1 MFRTLISLVKKPV
14 VSAHDQFNLTY
25 EPYVLPSNLVTGTE
39 WFNRLVFP
47 SSEGLDKY
55 ELLKYQKSIIGFIDW
70 IEQYK
75 SFTVCGLDSIL
86 SASGLKVNDVTRDDY
101 KALSNLHCIKFKN
114 IPPDI
119 LEEIPMMINNVLSEG
134 RFLKDVSPEVISS

>member
-1 MFRTLISLVKKPV
+1 MFRTLTSLVKKPV
-14 VSAHDQFNLTY
+14 VSAHEQFNLTY
-25 EPYVLPSNLVTGTE
+25 EPFKLPSNQVTNTE

-55 ELLKYQKSIIGFIDW
+55 QLLEYQKSIIDFIDW
-70 IEQYK
+70 VGQYK
-75 SFTVCGLDSIL
+75 SFSICRLDSIL
-86 SASGLKVNDVTRDDY
+86 SASGLEVNDVTRDDY

-119 LEEIPMMINNVLSEG
+119 LEEIPLMINNVLSEG
-134 RFLKDVSPEVISS
+134 RFLKHVSPQVT